1 MVDFGSVGSLKMSR
15 VYKNC
20 KSYQNN
26 EIILHRCQNLSTCN
40 FLILH
45 YITLKPKQDDELD
58 IQLAPDTK
66 IELVSGGFL
75 YPQTQPL
82 QCASPRSAYPQFEIK
97 QVINNKI
104 ALMNKVLYFYTQEVA
119 KIAAIK
125 GISNKI
131 ACLIKQTFAYSKILP
146 R

>member
-82 QCASPRSAYPQFEIK
+82 QCAMGQKLYKTVSLKLSEI
-97 QVINNKI
+97 
-104 ALMNKVLYFYTQEVA
+104 
-119 KIAAIK
+119 
-125 GISNKI
+125 
-131 ACLIKQTFAYSKILP
+131 
-146 R
+146 

>member
-66 IELVSGGFL
+66 IELVSGGFP

-82 QCASPRSAYPQFEIK
+82 QCEQQHYSNLKPICLPFEK
-97 QVINNKI
+97 
-104 ALMNKVLYFYTQEVA
+104 YF
-119 KIAAIK
+119 AI
-125 GISNKI
+125 SL
-131 ACLIKQTFAYSKILP
+131 AT
-146 R
+146 